1 MGEVLLVPFAMSIL
15 HMDRDLIKQ
24 QLKYTLEETNY
35 DDQGELYRGKV
46 RDNYINEDTI
56 TMVTT
61 DRISAF
67 DRVLGTVPFKGQA
80 LVELA
85 DWWFGETADIVAN
98 HVRRRPHP
106 NVWEVRRCQ
115 PIQVEM
121 VVRGYITGVTSTSAW
136 TAYNKGERN
145 FCGNELADGLRK
157 NEKLPEPII
166 TPSTKAAQGEHDESV
181 APSELYKRGVIDPGL
196 YKELAKISMRLYE
209 RGVSRAANQ
218 GLIFVDTKYEFGIS
232 KGKIMLM
239 DEVNT
244 PDSSRYWI
252 AEDYEKRFEAD
263 EEPRKLDKE
272 YVRTWL
278 ADKGFTGDGKP
289 PKLTDKLRVEASARY
304 MEVVEAF
311 TGEPMQ
317 LEVGPVDESIYS
329 ILNPFAY

>member
-1 MGEVLLVPFAMSIL
+1 MGVVLLVPCAMSL
-15 HMDRDLIKQ
+15 LYMDRDLLKQ
-24 QLKYTLEETNY
+24 QLKYTLEGTNF

-46 RDNYINEDTI
+46 RDNYVNEDTI

-98 HVRRRPHP
+98 HVMRRPHP
-106 NVWEVRRCQ
+106 NVWTVRRCD

-136 TAYNKGERN
+136 TAYQKGVRN
-145 FCGNELADGLRK
+145 FCGNELPDGMRK

-166 TPSTKAAQGEHDESV
+166 TPSTKAVQGEHDESV
-181 APSELYKRGVIDPGL
+181 APSELYKRGVVDPAL
-196 YKELAKISMRLYE
+196 FKELSRISMRLYE
-209 RGVSRAANQ
+209 RGVSRAADK

-244 PDSSRYWI
+244 PDSSRYWM
-252 AEDYEKRFEAD
+252 ADDYEKRFEKG

-278 ADKGFTGDGKP
+278 SEKGFTGDGKP
-289 PKLTDKLRVEASARY
+289 PKLTDKLRVEAAARY
-304 MEVVEAF
+304 MEVVESF
-311 TGEPMQ
+311 TEEPMQ

>member
-1 MGEVLLVPFAMSIL
+1 
-15 HMDRDLIKQ
+15 MDRDLLKQ
-24 QLKYTLEETNY
+24 QLKYTLEGTDF

-46 RDNYINEDTI
+46 RDNYVNEDTI

-98 HVRRRPHP
+98 HVMRRPHP
-106 NVWEVRRCQ
+106 NVWTVRRCD

-136 TAYNKGERN
+136 TAYEKGDRN
-145 FCGNELADGLRK
+145 FCGNELPDGMRK

-166 TPSTKAAQGEHDESV
+166 TPSTKAVQGEHDESV
-181 APSELYKRGVIDPGL
+181 TPSELYKRGVIDPAL
-196 YKELAKISMRLYE
+196 FKELSRISMRLYE
-209 RGVSRAANQ
+209 RGVSRAADK

-244 PDSSRYWI
+244 PDSSRYWM
-252 AEDYEKRFEAD
+252 ADDYEKRFEKG
-263 EEPRKLDKE
+263 EEPRKLDKV
-272 YVRTWL
+272 YVRTLL
-278 ADKGFTGDGKP
+278 AEKGFIGDGKP
-289 PKLTDKLRVEASARY
+289 PKLIDKLRVEAAARY
-304 MEVVEAF
+304 MEVVESF
-311 TGEPMQ
+311 TEEPMQ

>member
-1 MGEVLLVPFAMSIL
+1 MGVVILVPSVVRLID
-15 HMDRDLIKQ
+15 MDRDLIKQ
-24 QLKYTLEETNY
+24 QLKHTLEETNF

-98 HVRRRPHP
+98 HVMRRPHP
-106 NVWEVRRCQ
+106 NVWTVRRCD

-136 TAYNKGERN
+136 TAYERGDRN
-145 FCGNELADGLRK
+145 FCGNELPDGMRK

-166 TPSTKAAQGEHDESV
+166 TPSTKAAKGDHDESV
-181 APSELYKRGVIDPGL
+181 PPSELYKRGVVDPGL
-196 YKELAKISMRLYE
+196 YKELARISMRLYE
-209 RGVSRAANQ
+209 RGVARDAAH
-218 GLIFVDTKYEFGIS
+218 GLIIVDTKYEFGIS
-232 KGKIMLM
+232 NGKIMLM

-252 AEDYEKRFEAD
+252 SEDYEKRFENN

-278 ADKGFTGDGKP
+278 ADQGFK
-289 PKLTDKLRVEASARY
+289 VE
-304 MEVVEAF
+304 
-311 TGEPMQ
+311 
-317 LEVGPVDESIYS
+317 
-329 ILNPFAY
+329 

>member
-1 MGEVLLVPFAMSIL
+1 
-15 HMDRDLIKQ
+15 MDRDLIKQ
-24 QLKYTLEETNY
+24 QLEYALEGTNF
-35 DDQGELYRGKV
+35 DDQGELYKGKV

-67 DRVLGTVPFKGQA
+67 DKVLGTVPFKGQS

-98 HVRRRPHP
+98 HIIKRPHP
-106 NVWEVRRCQ
+106 NVWKVKKCE

-121 VVRGYITGVTSTSAW
+121 VVRGYLTGVTSTSAW
-136 TAYNKGERN
+136 TAYQKGDRN
-145 FCGNELADGLRK
+145 FCGNELPDGMRK
-157 NEKLPEPII
+157 NEKFPEAII

-181 APSELYKRGVIDPGL
+181 PPSELYKRGVIDPGL
-196 YKELAKISMRLYE
+196 YKELARISMRLYE
-209 RGVSRAANQ
+209 RGVSRAADH
-218 GLIFVDTKYEFGIS
+218 GMIFVDTKYEFGIS

-244 PDSSRYWI
+244 PDSSRYWMKD
-252 AEDYEKRFEAD
+252 DYEARFEKG
-263 EEPRKLDKE
+263 EEPKKLDKE

-278 ADKGFTGDGKP
+278 SEQGFTGKGKP
-289 PKLTDKLRVEASARY
+289 PKLTDDIRVEASARY
-304 MEVVEAF
+304 MEVVETF
-311 TGEPMQ
+311 TKEPMP
-317 LEVGPVDESIYS
+317 LDVGPVDESIYS